1 MVWVKFHEELRR
13 GAKRGLPR
21 AVRFVFLELCLE
33 ARPGRG
39 AMDLP
44 VGMNDLDALH
54 DVLGGNRKEI
64 SDAVRLLTTIPK
76 ATSDEPEPRA
86 MIELTGEEGARRLT
100 IPSWEAWNSQYER
113 PGSST
118 ERSRKSRAS
127 RAGGSG
133 ESPLRTADDDER
145 NDEAT
150 AMQRSLH
157 DDATTPQRGGND
169 RATQHRG
176 EERRE
181 EEIRSDPPYP
191 PQAGEAGRSLP
202 LVLEPLSA
210 APAPKKRREGL
221 SPSEQAYSDAY
232 VAGQEAA
239 EPGCGFRPLTSA
251 ACRLVGA
258 AAQTHAKDRFKQRL
272 TGDALLAWIRETSAE
287 FRRAAEPQ
295 YAQGYSAHAFGAWL
309 DAGRP
314 MTRREPLPE
323 PSRIIIPERA
333 PPPPKNCRMTADEQ
347 ARFHAEIL
355 SLKPQEDADGNR
367 HADHEA

>member
-1 MVWVKFHEELRR
+1 MRWEDERYVRIYTRDTPDWLAMEWQGRAVFYELSRKVDRSGFVPLGKSGTRGLAGLLHMPVEVVEVGIEELLTDGCVVRVDGGLLIR
-13 GAKRGLPR
+13 NFLDAQETRQSDVARKRAQRERDRDQKRATAVEAGHGVTPGDTSGHSVTNRDQESQNVTDGHDRSHEVTDGHDRSLR
-21 AVRFVFLELCLE
+21 AVPCCAVPNLE
-33 ARPGRG
+33 
-39 AMDLP
+39 
-44 VGMNDLDALH
+44 
-54 DVLGGNRKEI
+54 
-64 SDAVRLLTTIPK
+64 
-76 ATSDEPEPRA
+76 
-86 MIELTGEEGARRLT
+86 
-100 IPSWEAWNSQYER
+100 
-113 PGSST
+113 
-118 ERSRKSRAS
+118 
-127 RAGGSG
+127 
-133 ESPLRTADDDER
+133 
-145 NDEAT
+145 
-150 AMQRSLH
+150 
-157 DDATTPQRGGND
+157 
-169 RATQHRG
+169 
-176 EERRE
+176 
-181 EEIRSDPPYP
+181 DPPTP
-191 PQAGEAGRSLP
+191 RGAGEAGRSLP

-258 AAQTHAKDRFKQRL
+258 AAQTHAKDRFRQRL

-333 PPPPKNCRMTADEQ
+333 PPPPKNRRMTADEQ